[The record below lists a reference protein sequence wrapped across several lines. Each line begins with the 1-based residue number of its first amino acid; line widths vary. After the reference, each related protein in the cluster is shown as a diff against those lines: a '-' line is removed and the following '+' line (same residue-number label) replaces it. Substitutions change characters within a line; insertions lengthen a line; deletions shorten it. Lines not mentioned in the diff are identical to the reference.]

1 MRATAIVGVVLIV
14 LGLAGL
20 LLGGFSYTRKDEV
33 LDLGAVEATV
43 ERRENV
49 RVPPVVS
56 GLVLAAGVALL
67 FVGRKGVR

>member
-33 LDLGAVEATV
+33 LDLDAVEATV

>member
-20 LLGGFSYTRKDEV
+20 LLGGFSYTREDEV
-33 LDLGAVEATV
+33 LELGSLEATI

-49 RVPPVVS
+49 RIPPVAS

-67 FVGRKGVR
+67 FVGRKGTR

>member
-1 MRATAIVGVVLIV
+1 MRATAIIGVVLIV

-20 LLGGFSYTRKDEV
+20 LLGGFAYTREDEV
-33 LDLGAVEATV
+33 LDLGALEATI